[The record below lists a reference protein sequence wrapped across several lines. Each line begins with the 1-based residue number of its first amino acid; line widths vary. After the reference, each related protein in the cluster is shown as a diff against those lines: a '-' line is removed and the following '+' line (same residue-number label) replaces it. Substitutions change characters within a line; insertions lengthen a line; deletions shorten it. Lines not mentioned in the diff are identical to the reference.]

1 MKEMI
6 RAMFALRS
14 RRRIAPSLAPLLL
27 LVGLTGC
34 GVYLDA
40 ELDDVYT
47 PPMHYQR
54 HPITVVKDTA
64 RIELVPH
71 GNGLT
76 AVERNEVARFAQSA
90 LINAS
95 HSIGL
100 KHPRS
105 ARATADEVA
114 SILMEQGVPPARIVA
129 TAYDR
134 RGPVVLTF
142 TRNMAVMS
150 PCGDWNESLSRSGEN
165 EPFPNFGCAH
175 QQNIAAIVANPNDLV
190 MPRAETPPD
199 APRRSQIFTDYR
211 TPKDPSTPVNAEQSA
226 RISEVGQ

>member
-6 RAMFALRS
+6 TAMFALRS
-14 RRRIAPSLAPLLL
+14 RRRIASLLTPLLL

-34 GVYLDA
+34 GAYPDA
-40 ELDDVYT
+40 ELDDVYP

-54 HPITVVKDTA
+54 HPITVTKDTA

-71 GNGLT
+71 RNRLT

-105 ARATADEVA
+105 ARMAADEVA
-114 SILMEQGVPPARIVA
+114 SILVEEGVPPARIVA
-129 TAYDR
+129 
-134 RGPVVLTF
+134 
-142 TRNMAVMS
+142 
-150 PCGDWNESLSRSGEN
+150 
-165 EPFPNFGCAH
+165 
-175 QQNIAAIVANPNDLV
+175 
-190 MPRAETPPD
+190 
-199 APRRSQIFTDYR
+199 
-211 TPKDPSTPVNAEQSA
+211 
-226 RISEVGQ
+226 

>member
-6 RAMFALRS
+6 RAMFALRT
-14 RRRIAPSLAPLLL
+14 RRRIATSLAPLLL
-27 LVGLTGC
+27 LVGPTGC
-34 GVYLDA
+34 GTYLGA
-40 ELDDVYT
+40 ELDDVYA

-54 HPITVVKDTA
+54 HPITVTNNIA
-64 RIELVPH
+64 RIELVPR

-95 HSIGL
+95 HPIGL

-105 ARATADEVA
+105 ARTTADEVA
-114 SILMEQGVPPARIVA
+114 SILIEAGIPPTRIVA
-129 TAYDR
+129 SAYNG
-134 RGPVVLTF
+134 RGPVILTF
-142 TRNMAVMS
+142 ARTMAVTS
-150 PCGDWNESLSRSGEN
+150 PCGDWTENLSLTREN

-175 QQNIAAIVANPNDLV
+175 QQNIAAVVANPNDFV

-199 APRRSQIFTDYR
+199 APRKSQIFTDYR
-211 TPKDPSTPVNAEQSA
+211 TPKGPSTPVSAEQNA
-226 RISEVGQ
+226 RISEIGQ

>member
-14 RRRIAPSLAPLLL
+14 RQRIAPLLL

-34 GVYLDA
+34 GASLDS
-40 ELDDVYT
+40 ELDDVYA
-47 PPMHYQR
+47 PPMHFQR
-54 HPITVVKDTA
+54 HPITVTKDTA

-71 GNGLT
+71 GDGLT

-95 HSIGL
+95 QSVRL
-100 KHPRS
+100 EHPSS
-105 ARATADEVA
+105 ARATADQVA
-114 SILMEQGVPPARIVA
+114 SILMQEGVPPARIIA
-129 TAYDR
+129 TVHDG

-142 TRNMAVMS
+142 TRTMAVTS
-150 PCGDWNESLSRSGEN
+150 LCGDWNESLSQSSEN
-165 EPFPNFGCAH
+165 EPFPNFGCVH

-199 APRRSQIFTDYR
+199 APRRSQILTDYR
-211 TPKDPSTPVNAEQSA
+211 TPKDPSTPVNPEHSA

>member
-6 RAMFALRS
+6 RAMFALRP
-14 RRRIAPSLAPLLL
+14 RRRIATPLAPLLL

-34 GVYLDA
+34 GAYLDA

-54 HPITVVKDTA
+54 HPITVTKDTA

-71 GNGLT
+71 QSGLT

-90 LINAS
+90 LTNAS
-95 HSIGL
+95 HSIGVS
-100 KHPRS
+100 HPRS
-105 ARATADEVA
+105 ARATAEQVA
-114 SILMEQGVPPARIVA
+114 SILMEEGVPPARIVA
-129 TAYDR
+129 AAYDG

-142 TRNMAVMS
+142 ARTTAVTA
-150 PCGDWNESLSRSGEN
+150 PCGDWNENLVRNGEN

-175 QQNIAAIVANPNDLV
+175 QQNIAAVVANPNGFV

-199 APRRSQIFTDYR
+199 APRRSQIFNDYR
-211 TPKDPSTPVNAEQSA
+211 RPKDPSTPVNVEQNA
-226 RISEVGQ
+226 KISKVGQ